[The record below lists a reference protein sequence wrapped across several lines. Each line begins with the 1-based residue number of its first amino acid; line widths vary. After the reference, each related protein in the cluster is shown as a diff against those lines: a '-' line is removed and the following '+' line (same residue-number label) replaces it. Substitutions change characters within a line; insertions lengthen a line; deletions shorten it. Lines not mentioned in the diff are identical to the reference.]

1 MLLEESAKERIILLN
16 IPLYIL
22 RLGKQFMS
30 LVFEEIDSQVS
41 SIGQISLRRR
51 RMPAFGDRD
60 IYEVKL
66 GDEFLMS
73 SMFVE
78 AEEALSTLGL
88 AAVQGDELSV
98 VVGGLGLGYTA
109 VTALKDERINEL
121 LVVDALDTVIGW
133 HKDELVPLGKILNAD
148 ARNHYIL
155 GSFFDLATNPT
166 SGFDLA
172 NDSKKFDAILL
183 DIDHSP
189 TEYLNVANASF
200 YTTENLT
207 RMSKQLKPQGV
218 FAMWS
223 QNLPEANFEALL
235 NTVFGCVE
243 SHVVSFFNPLQN
255 IVSTNSVYVCVK
267 A

>member
-1 MLLEESAKERIILLN
+1 MPLL
-16 IPLYIL
+16 
-22 RLGKQFMS
+22 
-30 LVFEEIDSQVS
+30 FEEIDSQDS
-41 SIGQISLRRR
+41 PLGEISLRKR

-73 SMFVE
+73 SMFVD

-88 AAVQGDELSV
+88 AATEGEALSV

-109 VTALKDERINEL
+109 VAALKDPRISEL

-148 ARNHYIL
+148 ARNRYVL
-155 GSFFDLATNPT
+155 GSFFDLATDPR
-166 SGFDLA
+166 SSFDPD
-172 NDSKKFDAILL
+172 NTDRKFDAILL

-189 TEYLNVANASF
+189 TEFLNAANASF
-200 YTTENLT
+200 YTTENLAQ
-207 RMSKQLKPQGV
+207 MADQLKPKGV

-235 NTVFGCVE
+235 KTVFGSVA
-243 SHVVSFFNPLQN
+243 SHVVSFYNPFQN
-255 IVSTNSVYVCVK
+255 NESTNSVYVCVK
-267 A
+267 AE

>member
-1 MLLEESAKERIILLN
+1 
-16 IPLYIL
+16 
-22 RLGKQFMS
+22 MS
-30 LVFEEIDSQVS
+30 LLFEEIDSQAS

-88 AAVQGDELSV
+88 AAVKGDNLSV

-109 VTALKDERINEL
+109 VTALEDTRISEL
-121 LVVDALDTVIGW
+121 YVVDALDTVIGW
-133 HKDELVPLGKILNAD
+133 HRDELVPLGKILNAD
-148 ARNHYIL
+148 SRNNYVY
-155 GSFFDLATNPT
+155 GSFFDLAKDPST
-166 SGFDLA
+166 GFDPS
-172 NDSKKFDAILL
+172 NDGKKFDAILL

-189 TEYLNVANASF
+189 TEFLNVANASF
-200 YTTENLT
+200 YTTENLGL
-207 RMSKQLKPQGV
+207 MAEQLKSQGV

-223 QNLPEANFEALL
+223 QNLPEESFEALL
-235 NTVFGCVE
+235 KTVFEHVE
-243 SHVVSFFNPLQN
+243 SHVVSFYNPFQSK
-255 IVSTNSVYVCVK
+255 VSTNSVYVCVK
-267 A
+267 K

>member
-1 MLLEESAKERIILLN
+1 
-16 IPLYIL
+16 
-22 RLGKQFMS
+22 MS
-30 LVFEEIDSQVS
+30 LLFEEIDSQTS
-41 SIGQISLRRR
+41 SIGEISLRRR

-88 AAVQGDELSV
+88 AAVRGDNISV

-109 VTALKDERINEL
+109 VKALEDPRIGEQ

-133 HKDELVPLGKILNAD
+133 HRDERVPLGKLLNAD
-148 ARNHYIL
+148 PRNRYVL
-155 GSFFDLATNPT
+155 GSFFDLATAPST
-166 SGFDLA
+166 GFDP
-172 NDSKKFDAILL
+172 DCDGKKFDAILL

-189 TEYLNVANASF
+189 TEFLNAANAQF

-207 RMSKQLKPQGV
+207 LMAEQLKPAGV

-223 QNLPEANFEALL
+223 QNLPEAHFEALL
-235 NTVFGCVE
+235 KTVFGSVE
-243 SHVVSFFNPLQN
+243 SHVIAFFNPLQGGE
-255 IVSTNSVYVCVK
+255 STSSVYVCVK
-267 A
+267 S

>member
-1 MLLEESAKERIILLN
+1 
-16 IPLYIL
+16 
-22 RLGKQFMS
+22 MS
-30 LVFEEIDSQVS
+30 LLFEEIDSQTS
-41 SIGQISLRRR
+41 SLGEISLRRR

-73 SMFVE
+73 SMFVD

-88 AAVQGDELSV
+88 AATQGDKLSV

-109 VTALKDERINEL
+109 VAALKDERISEL

-148 ARNHYIL
+148 VRNRYIL
-155 GSFFDLATNPT
+155 GSFFDLATDPST
-166 SGFDLA
+166 GFDP
-172 NDSKKFDAILL
+172 DSAAKKFDAILL

-189 TEYLNVANASF
+189 TEFLNAANAGF
-200 YTTENLT
+200 YTTENLAL
-207 RMSKQLKPQGV
+207 MAEQLKPKGV

-235 NTVFGCVE
+235 KTVFTSVT
-243 SHVVSFFNPLQN
+243 SHVVSFYNPFQN
-255 IVSTNSVYVCVK
+255 GESTNSVYVCVK
-267 A
+267 AE

>member
-1 MLLEESAKERIILLN
+1 MP
-16 IPLYIL
+16 PL
-22 RLGKQFMS
+22 
-30 LVFEEIDSQVS
+30 FEEIDSQAS
-41 SIGQISLRRR
+41 ALGEISLRRR

-73 SMFVE
+73 SMFVD

-88 AAVQGDELSV
+88 AATQGDKLSV

-109 VTALKDERINEL
+109 VAALKDQRISEL

-148 ARNHYIL
+148 VRNRYIL
-155 GSFFDLATNPT
+155 GSFFDLATDPST
-166 SGFDLA
+166 GFDP
-172 NDSKKFDAILL
+172 DSAAKKFDAILL

-189 TEYLNVANASF
+189 TEFLNAANAGF
-200 YTTENLT
+200 YTTENLAL
-207 RMSKQLKPQGV
+207 MAEQLKPKGV

-223 QNLPEANFEALL
+223 QNLPEAHFEALL
-235 NTVFGCVE
+235 KTVFTSVT
-243 SHVVSFFNPLQN
+243 SHVVSFYNPFQN
-255 IVSTNSVYVCVK
+255 GESTNSVYVCVK
-267 A
+267 TE